1 MDTEVAM
8 AHKVI
13 IIDSISNALQDSE
26 VRDTFTPAQCVKVDQ
41 ILNGPQPCS
50 DEDFRYLVRRLTR
63 AYCAE
68 D

>member
-1 MDTEVAM
+1 MS
-8 AHKVI
+8 HRVI
-13 IIDSISNALQDSE
+13 IIDSLTAALQDPE

-50 DEDFRYLVRRLTR
+50 DEDFRYLMRRLSR

>member
-1 MDTEVAM
+1 VSHNAQ
-8 AHKVI
+8 HVI
-13 IIDSISNALQDSE
+13 IDAIKPALQDPE

-50 DEDFRYLVRRLTR
+50 DEDFRYLQRRL
-63 AYCAE
+63 AQAFCAG

>member
-1 MDTEVAM
+1 MSHNAS
-8 AHKVI
+8 HI
-13 IIDSISNALQDSE
+13 IISAITPPLQDPL
-26 VRDTFTPAQCVKVDQ
+26 VRDEFTPAQCVKVDQ

-50 DEDFRYLVRRLTR
+50 DEDFRYLIRRLTR